1 MPDEMLPR
9 SELIELTLRSML
21 LKGIDNSLSAK
32 AEAGFSQEVMALAH
46 NPAAITVS
54 RIFVILSVFIP
65 DGLQKLFDRP

>member
-1 MPDEMLPR
+1 MLPR

-21 LKGIDNSLSAK
+21 LKDNWLDNSLSAK

-65 DGLQKLFDRP
+65 DGLQELFDRP